1 MMNEPL
7 HSGGELLFETLYEN
21 SIKPLPIAARLQL
34 ATRILNDIPPQA
46 LVDFRMDW
54 SDEDQSDVT
63 AYSLL
68 RAAASFGEEDD
79 A

>member
-1 MMNEPL
+1 MNESIDHLAGTPADR
-7 HSGGELLFETLYEN
+7 LYEH
-21 SIKPLPIAARLQL
+21 SIRSLPVAIRLQL

-46 LVDFRMDW
+46 VVDFSTEW
-54 SDEDQSDVT
+54 SDDDQRDVT

-68 RAAASFGEEDD
+68 RSGASFGEDDD